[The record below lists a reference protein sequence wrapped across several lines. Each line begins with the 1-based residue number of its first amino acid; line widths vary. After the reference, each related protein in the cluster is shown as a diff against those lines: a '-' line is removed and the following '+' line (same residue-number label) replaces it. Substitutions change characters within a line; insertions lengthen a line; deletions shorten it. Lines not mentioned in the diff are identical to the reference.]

1 MYCRLSN
8 EIMTIFEKG
17 WPYWPLTTLRKVG
30 TSLFVFCVGVILAQ
44 VVREAGGLGYYIIH
58 GVTGAMIIYTW
69 RGKHP
74 FIVPALLIAA
84 TLVLLIIL
92 GFWQLDRADEKRAI
106 EDKIAI
112 ANSANVELVVSTEL
126 LKDKEYYHVR
136 LQGSYVDDKQFIYDN
151 QIVDQ
156 IFGYYVLT
164 PFILK
169 DASKAILINRG
180 FIPWNGRRDKLA
192 DIDIG
197 VKITEV
203 KVQISKPVKR
213 IELKT
218 SQIKQDFPVLI
229 QALDLDE
236 MSAIA
241 SLDFA
246 NKVGLLSPESENG
259 FVRKWE
265 PYTGSIERHIGYAI
279 QWFLMALVLSIIG
292 VRLALKQR
300 KK

>member
-1 MYCRLSN
+1 MRPRFFIPAFL
-8 EIMTIFEKG
+8 IIA
-17 WPYWPLTTLRKVG
+17 TL
-30 TSLFVFCVGVILAQ
+30 
-44 VVREAGGLGYYIIH
+44 
-58 GVTGAMIIYTW
+58 
-69 RGKHP
+69 
-74 FIVPALLIAA
+74 ALLI
-84 TLVLLIIL
+84 TL

-106 EDKIAI
+106 EDQVANANANIA
-112 ANSANVELVVSTEL
+112 ELITDVDL
-126 LKDKEYYHVR
+126 LSEKEYYHVH
-136 LQGSYVDDKQFIYDN
+136 LQGSYIKDKQFIYDN

-156 IFGYYVLT
+156 IPGYYVLT
-164 PFILK
+164 PFVLK
-169 DASKAILINRG
+169 GNSRAILINRG
-180 FIPWNGRRDKLA
+180 FIPWNGRRDQIA

-197 VKITEV
+197 AEITEV

-218 SQIKQDFPVLI
+218 DQIKPDFPVLI
-229 QALDLDE
+229 QALDLVK

-246 NKVGLLSPESENG
+246 SIVGLLSPESENG
-259 FVRKWE
+259 FVRQWE